1 VKREHKC
8 NNSLRLSTVKHARKL
23 NELFRSVSGTPSR
36 VTADTVLDGV
46 RKRVV
51 GTIREAIAPTQPA
64 QVAPRR
70 QEGRRNMK
78 LAVEEAAKILI
89 DAYLV
94 GL

>member
-1 VKREHKC
+1 M
-8 NNSLRLSTVKHARKL
+8 
-23 NELFRSVSGTPSR
+23 
-36 VTADTVLDGV
+36 

>member
-51 GTIREAIAPTQPA
+51 GTIREAIAPTRRHKWHPA
-64 QVAPRR
+64 GKKG
-70 QEGRRNMK
+70 EG
-78 LAVEEAAKILI
+78 I
-89 DAYLV
+89 
-94 GL
+94 